1 MTRTARMVL
10 LVAITLI
17 SVLIIFSFPA
27 VPQDRDYHNFADQ
40 RALWGIPHFADVL
53 SNLPF
58 ILVGF
63 WGLWVCR
70 KVAGDPS
77 RMADARE
84 RFPLW
89 VIFSGIVMVG
99 FGSAYYHVAPSNET
113 LLWDR
118 LPIALVIMAVVAMI
132 LCERWDVK
140 TGILLLGPLL
150 LLGLASVMYWQ
161 ATELAGQG
169 DLRFYG
175 FVMLYPIL
183 LIPLLVVLFPPR
195 HTGMGYLYQMLGLH
209 VIAKLFEFMD
219 RSIFEML
226 RGLMSGHTLK
236 HLFAAGAIC
245 SLIFYIQ
252 KRRLIA
258 RKI

>member
-1 MTRTARMVL
+1 MTRTARIVL
-10 LVAITLI
+10 LVAITLF
-17 SVLIIFSFPA
+17 SVLITFSFPA
-27 VPQDRDYHNFADQ
+27 FPQNPDYHNFADQ
-40 RALWGIPHFADVL
+40 RALWGIPHFGDVL

-70 KVAGDPS
+70 MADPS

-89 VIFSGIVMVG
+89 IVFSGMVLVG
-99 FGSAYYHVAPSNET
+99 IGSAYYHFAPSNET
-113 LLWDR
+113 LVWDR

-132 LCERWDVK
+132 ICERWDVK

-175 FVMLYPIL
+175 FVMFYPIL
-183 LIPLLVVLFPPR
+183 LIPLFVVLFPPR
-195 HTGMGYLYQMLGLH
+195 YTGIGYLYQMLGLH
-209 VIAKLFEFMD
+209 IAAKLFEFLD

-226 RGLMSGHTLK
+226 GGVMSGHTLK

-252 KRRLIA
+252 NRQRID
-258 RKI
+258 RET

>member
-84 RFPLW
+84 RFPLC
-89 VIFSGIVMVG
+89 VIFSEIVMVG

-195 HTGMGYLYQMLGLH
+195 YTGMGYLYQMLGWH

-226 RGLMSGHTLK
+226 AGLMSGHTLK

-258 RKI
+258 MKI